1 MYISNFNIFINN
13 YLYFYYNLLLFM
25 YIYVYLIL
33 QGNFVTLL
41 PIE

>member
-25 YIYVYLIL
+25 YIYVYLLL